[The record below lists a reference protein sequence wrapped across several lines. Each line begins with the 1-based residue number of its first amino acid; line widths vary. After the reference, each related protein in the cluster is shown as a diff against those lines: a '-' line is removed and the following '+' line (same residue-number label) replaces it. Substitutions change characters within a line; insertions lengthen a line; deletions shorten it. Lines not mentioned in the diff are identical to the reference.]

1 MLEQTLLEVLLLLGV
16 TVVIILG
23 FQRFKIPASLGYLL
37 VGVLLGAHTAGPVIS
52 NEYINIVA
60 QFGIVFL
67 LFTIGLSFSMA
78 QIYASRHTILG
89 LGTAQVVLTTAVVAL
104 LLWLIGV
111 PGVAAFVI
119 GAVFAQSS
127 TTIIS
132 KQLIEQGEEQTRH
145 GRLGITM
152 SVFQDIT
159 AVPFVVVIPV
169 LAVASAQAMA
179 MDLGWAMLKALLAFI
194 LVFFLGRYLLKPFF
208 HLVAERKSAELF
220 TLTVLL
226 VTLLAAWTTN
236 SLGLSM
242 AFGAFL
248 AGMMLAETEFR
259 HQIES
264 SIRPFRDVLLGLF
277 FISIGMLVNPSI
289 IPDIWLE
296 AVLGALLLL
305 AIKFLLVAVI
315 VRASGIDL
323 QTALRTGLL
332 LAVGGEFGFALLAIG
347 IEASILETKMA
358 QIALMSVLFSM
369 ILAPFLIR
377 YNQDISGWFVKKSL
391 TKVQTELAEKSPTNT
406 EFTHHV
412 VISGYGRIGQVV
424 ARLLEKENI
433 SYIAIDMD
441 PGRVKEARLAG
452 EPIYYGDASDVSIL
466 ENLGLVD
473 ASLLI
478 ICHNDLTSTLR
489 TIKFARSLNRTL
501 PILVRSRDEKHVKEL
516 RQAGATE
523 VIPETYEAGL
533 MLGSHAML
541 ALKMPLA
548 KVAKTI
554 QASRVDRYQMMREL
568 FRSTVEIN
576 ECRNLPDFLHS
587 VLLTEGSSVIGLRLD
602 QLELAKENVTINALV
617 RDGERNLNPAM
628 DTVLKSGDVLV
639 LFGNTDQLRKVE
651 SQLTNQC
658 SIC

>member
-1 MLEQTLLEVLLLLGV
+1 ML
-16 TVVIILG
+16 
-23 FQRFKIPASLGYLL
+23 
-37 VGVLLGAHTAGPVIS
+37 
-52 NEYINIVA
+52 
-60 QFGIVFL
+60 
-67 LFTIGLSFSMA
+67 
-78 QIYASRHTILG
+78 
-89 LGTAQVVLTTAVVAL
+89 
-104 LLWLIGV
+104 
-111 PGVAAFVI
+111 
-119 GAVFAQSS
+119 
-127 TTIIS
+127 
-132 KQLIEQGEEQTRH
+132 
-145 GRLGITM
+145 
-152 SVFQDIT
+152 
-159 AVPFVVVIPV
+159 
-169 LAVASAQAMA
+169 
-179 MDLGWAMLKALLAFI
+179 
-194 LVFFLGRYLLKPFF
+194 
-208 HLVAERKSAELF
+208 
-220 TLTVLL
+220 
-226 VTLLAAWTTN
+226 
-236 SLGLSM
+236 
-242 AFGAFL
+242 
-248 AGMMLAETEFR
+248 FR
-259 HQIES
+259 S
-264 SIRPFRDVLLGLF
+264 
-277 FISIGMLVNPSI
+277 
-289 IPDIWLE
+289 
-296 AVLGALLLL
+296 
-305 AIKFLLVAVI
+305 
-315 VRASGIDL
+315 
-323 QTALRTGLL
+323 
-332 LAVGGEFGFALLAIG
+332 
-347 IEASILETKMA
+347 
-358 QIALMSVLFSM
+358 
-369 ILAPFLIR
+369 
-377 YNQDISGWFVKKSL
+377 
-391 TKVQTELAEKSPTNT
+391 
-406 EFTHHV
+406 
-412 VISGYGRIGQVV
+412 
-424 ARLLEKENI
+424 
-433 SYIAIDMD
+433 
-441 PGRVKEARLAG
+441 VKEARLAG

-628 DTVLKSGDVLV
+628 DTVLKTGDVLV